1 MAWEPINRK
10 SEVSQRGD
18 ATERCVDEFMKIMS
32 CGAVR
37 KWVVVALTIGGGRGA
52 ARHLERARRGLSE

>member
-1 MAWEPINRK
+1 MAWEPINSK
-10 SEVSQRGD
+10 SEASQRGD

-37 KWVVVALTIGGGRGA
+37 KRVLVALRIVGGRGA
-52 ARHLERARRGLSE
+52 ARHLEQARRGLSE